1 MARTPNGD
9 FQRDAVDE
17 HNAPGL
23 SDCEAPQSKLL
34 LPAMHQ
40 CLPAAAR
47 GRQSPCYTG
56 QWARKS
62 ALGTV
67 PQKGCAILL
76 RLVSRSYTCSRL
88 LLRSEKM
95 HHGPLIHRGLE
106 VNLLLGCSCGRTH
119 LKEYDK
125 RDCSGALQLHRRRWE
140 AEVWAWALQRKEK
153 DVDSSLTSR
162 RVCGTEDVILSW
174 ELDQI
179 ILLKRFCVFMRAVRE
194 SGL

>member
-76 RLVSRSYTCSRL
+76 RLVSRSYACSRL

-125 RDCSGALQLHRRRWE
+125 RDCCWGFAVTE
-140 AEVWAWALQRKEK
+140 EEVGGWSVSVSFAKGRKG
-153 DVDSSLTSR
+153 
-162 RVCGTEDVILSW
+162 CGQFPHL
-174 ELDQI
+174 
-179 ILLKRFCVFMRAVRE
+179 
-194 SGL
+194 